1 MYQEFW
7 QTLVRWN
14 ESCEGEK
21 GGVANKRIVC
31 KKKCDAET
39 GHVQEHSLKYKKDV
53 PKLLGRQRITNIL
66 LLLLLS
72 RFSRV

>member
-21 GGVANKRIVC
+21 AGVANKRISC

-39 GHVQEHSLKYKKDV
+39 GRVQEHSLKYQKDV
-53 PKLLGRQRITNIL
+53 PKLLGRQKITNIL
-66 LLLLLS
+66 HEPKYP
-72 RFSRV
+72 